1 MSKFRDLAVRA
12 TTLSDLMDGRDK
24 IDTEDLI
31 SEYPNGFTVDDL
43 DLCTVGDE
51 PLWVYTIR
59 ENDDAFAFAGSVL
72 KKIFD
77 AFLASCEGDL
87 DTLRNEFDGL
97 KIKLK
102 SGKTKKGKDI
112 TLVEVL

>member
-31 SEYPNGFTVDDL
+31 NKYPKGFTVDDL
-43 DLCTVGDE
+43 DLCAIGEET
-51 PLWVYTIR
+51 LWVYTLR
-59 ENDDAFAFAGSVL
+59 EDDNVFAFAGSVL

-77 AFLASCEGDL
+77 ACLSSCEGDL

>member
-31 SEYPNGFTVDDL
+31 SEYPEGFTVDDL

-51 PLWVYTIR
+51 PLWVYTLR
-59 ENDDAFAFAGSVL
+59 EDDSVFAFAGSVL

-77 AFLASCEGDL
+77 ACLTSCEGEL
-87 DTLRNEFDGL
+87 DALHEEFDGL